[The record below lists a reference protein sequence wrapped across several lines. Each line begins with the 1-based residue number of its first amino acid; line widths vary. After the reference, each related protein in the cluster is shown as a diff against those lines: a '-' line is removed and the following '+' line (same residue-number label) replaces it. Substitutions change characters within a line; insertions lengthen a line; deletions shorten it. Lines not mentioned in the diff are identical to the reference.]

1 MKKLTVILFALVPAF
16 LLAQQVVPSPPP
28 KAATAPEK
36 INWVTIEQALELQKQ
51 NPKKIMIDVYTKWC
65 GPCKM
70 LSSTTFQSDDVAN
83 YVNANFYA
91 VKFDAESADAIN
103 YKGTTYSNPGYNPAA
118 TGRNS
123 THEFSRFLN
132 VMAYPTIVVLDE
144 NGAYLNQSRGLLNAG
159 QLECLLKYFQEGHFK
174 SISWNDFQ
182 STFTPSF
189 K

>member
-1 MKKLTVILFALVPAF
+1 MKNTSLLLLALLPLYLV
-16 LLAQQVVPSPPP
+16 AQQVSRPVTPQQP
-28 KAATAPEK
+28 APEK
-36 INWVTIEQALELQKQ
+36 IQWVTIEEAIELQKK
-51 NPKKIMIDVYTKWC
+51 NPKKIMVDVYTKWC

-91 VKFDAESADAIN
+91 VKFDAESANPVN
-103 YKGTTYSNPGYNPAA
+103 YQGTTYANPGYNPAA

-132 VMAYPTIVVLDE
+132 VMAYPTIVIIDD
-144 NGAYLNQSRGLLNAG
+144 NGAYLNQSRGMLNPG
-159 QLECLLKYFQEGHFK
+159 QLECLLKYFHEGHFK
-174 SISWNDFQ
+174 SVTWNDFQ